1 MASYSAPAGSKPK
14 PAIRQRTVKASTLK
28 MVGRKI
34 ARVVPVLLIVTMATT
49 ALIDLMPGNP
59 AAIILGPTATEEQIQ
74 ILNQRYGFEENF
86 FVRYFGWMGGV
97 LTGDFGDSL
106 MTGRPVL
113 DDILQRLPV
122 TFEIAT
128 LALTMALIITIPLAI
143 YGAANA
149 GGRVDRFLT
158 GLASSLMSI
167 PAFVGAVIL
176 VVLLAINL
184 PVFPVTGWVPFT
196 EDPLANLRHA
206 FLPAFTLALVE
217 VGFFYRL
224 LRGDLATTLQ
234 EDFILSARARGLS
247 KAYVMFRHALRP
259 SLFSLITMSG
269 LAFGRLLGG
278 SVVIEF
284 FFALPGLGNLAVV
297 SISGKDIPA
306 IQGIVVVIAVI
317 YVVVNTL
324 VDLAYSVVDPRV
336 KVQ

>member
-1 MASYSAPAGSKPK
+1 MKNSNLG
-14 PAIRQRTVKASTLK
+14 IV
-28 MVGRKI
+28 VRKI

-59 AAIILGPTATEEQIQ
+59 AATILGPTATDEQID
-74 ILNQRYGFEENF
+74 ILNERYGFQDNF
-86 FVRYFGWMGGV
+86 FVRYFGWMGG
-97 LTGDFGDSL
+97 LLSGDFGNSL
-106 MTGRPVL
+106 LTGRPVL
-113 DDILQRLPV
+113 GDIMQRLPV
-122 TFEIAT
+122 TVEIAV
-128 LALTMALIITIPLAI
+128 LAIFMALIITIPLAI

-149 GGRVDRFLT
+149 GGRLDRFLT

-176 VVLLAINL
+176 TVLLAINL
-184 PVFPVTGWVPFT
+184 PIFPVTGWVPLV
-196 EDPLANLRHA
+196 EDPIANLRHA

-234 EDFILSARARGLS
+234 EDFILSARTRGLS
-247 KAYVMFRHALRP
+247 KSYVMFRHALRP

-269 LAFGRLLGG
+269 LALGRLLGG
-278 SVVIEF
+278 SVIIEF
-284 FFALPGLGNLAVV
+284 FFALPGLGNMAVV
-297 SISGKDIPA
+297 SISAKDIPA
-306 IQGIVVVIAVI
+306 IQGIVVFIAAI

-324 VDLAYSVVDPRV
+324 VDLTYSIVDPRV